1 MEAGAAVGEAEV
13 VLEAAELVL
22 EAAAVEGESVR
33 EQAVAV
39 GMVTAV
45 SPRGTMLTLA
55 AAWQSVLVVRR
66 RSPRP
71 ADSIAPLPQ
80 PNTFRP

>member
-1 MEAGAAVGEAEV
+1 MAGEVVEAVVVEAAGEAVLVPEVAAVDR
-13 VLEAAELVL
+13 
-22 EAAAVEGESVR
+22 ESVR

-39 GMVTAV
+39 GMATAV
-45 SPRGTMLTLA
+45 SPRGTMLTPA

-71 ADSIAPLPQ
+71 AAGIAPLPQ
-80 PNTFRP
+80 PNIFRP